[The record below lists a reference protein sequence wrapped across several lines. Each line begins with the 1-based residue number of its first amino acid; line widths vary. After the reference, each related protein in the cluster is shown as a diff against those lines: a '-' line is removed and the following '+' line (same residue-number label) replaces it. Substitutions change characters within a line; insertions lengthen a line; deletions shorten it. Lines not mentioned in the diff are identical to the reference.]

1 MCIRDRALVLG
12 AKEERVGLPLKTSM
26 FKKFKKDDYK
36 KIYEKL
42 ADGGIEIPNDKD
54 TEEADLASKV
64 PSVSLMIIK

>member
-1 MCIRDRALVLG
+1 
-12 AKEERVGLPLKTSM
+12 M